1 MNFRVRPYELNDLTA
16 IAEIEKQ
23 CFESPWT
30 YSAFC
35 MEYADKNKHYFVAE
49 ADNGE
54 IIGYGGFAHVIDG
67 GFCHTVGVITKSKA
81 AERSRSNVGSQRP

>member
-54 IIGYGGFAHVIDG
+54 IIGYGGFAHVISV
-67 GFCHTVGVITKSKA
+67 TA
-81 AERSRSNVGSQRP
+81 ASPTS